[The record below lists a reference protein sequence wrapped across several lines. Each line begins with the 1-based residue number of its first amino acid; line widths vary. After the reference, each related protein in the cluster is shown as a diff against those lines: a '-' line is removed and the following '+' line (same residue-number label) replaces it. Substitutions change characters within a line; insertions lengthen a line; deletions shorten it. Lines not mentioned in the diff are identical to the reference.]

1 MSSKTYIP
9 LRVLGGEV
17 NIAGVESH
25 DLARPRDAHWTDQPQ
40 RPDWLRI
47 RLQTGDSFGKIRS
60 MMGQLK
66 LNTVCEEARCPNIY
80 ECWSEGTATFMVMG
94 DTCTRACGFCNVK
107 TGRPEALDADE
118 PENVALAV
126 RQMRLEHAVITSVD
140 RDDLPDGGAH
150 HIAETITAVRAL
162 NPETKVEVLIPDFQG
177 NWEAF
182 QVVLDARPDVL
193 NHNTETV
200 PRLYKRVRN
209 RADYAQTLE
218 LLRRA
223 GEFRQAHM
231 PKMLT
236 KTGIM
241 LGLGESSEEV
251 QQTICDIRAQG
262 TDVLTMGQYM
272 RPTLKHLPVERYWS
286 PEEFDA
292 LRVFALDQGFR
303 FVEAGPLVRS
313 SYHAKRHRIE
323 AENFSGS
330 SPV

>member
-1 MSSKTYIP
+1 
-9 LRVLGGEV
+9 
-17 NIAGVESH
+17 
-25 DLARPRDAHWTDQPQ
+25 
-40 RPDWLRI
+40 
-47 RLQTGDSFGKIRS
+47 
-60 MMGQLK
+60 
-66 LNTVCEEARCPNIY
+66 
-80 ECWSEGTATFMVMG
+80 
-94 DTCTRACGFCNVK
+94 
-107 TGRPEALDADE
+107 
-118 PENVALAV
+118 
-126 RQMRLEHAVITSVD
+126 
-140 RDDLPDGGAH
+140 
-150 HIAETITAVRAL
+150 
-162 NPETKVEVLIPDFQG
+162 
-177 NWEAF
+177 
-182 QVVLDARPDVL
+182 
-193 NHNTETV
+193 
-200 PRLYKRVRN
+200 
-209 RADYAQTLE
+209 
-218 LLRRA
+218 
-223 GEFRQAHM
+223 M

-292 LRVFALDQGFR
+292 LRVFALEQGFR